1 MSAGHASGEA
11 ARGRGRYPRVLH
23 GDGREDVIET
33 GEIPVRFTPE
43 AILEKGTPKET
54 RIFNGKSYI
63 METALPGD
71 VAILRAW
78 KVDEAGN
85 CVFK

>member
-1 MSAGHASGEA
+1 MWANGQVSGRLVVA
-11 ARGRGRYPRVLH
+11 NSTLVGTFV
-23 GDGREDVIET
+23 ET
-33 GEIPVRFTPE
+33 GEIPVKFTPE
-43 AILEKGTPKET
+43 AILEKGKPKEV
-54 RIFNGKSYI
+54 RIFNGRSYI

>member
-1 MSAGHASGEA
+1 MVSNLLLLPETF
-11 ARGRGRYPRVLH
+11 V
-23 GDGREDVIET
+23 ET
-33 GEIPVRFTPE
+33 GEIPARFTDE
-43 AILEKGTPKET
+43 AILEKGKPKET
-54 RIFNGKSYI
+54 RIFNGKPYL

-85 CVFK
+85 CVFKFV

>member
-1 MSAGHASGEA
+1 MTGTF
-11 ARGRGRYPRVLH
+11 
-23 GDGREDVIET
+23 IET
-33 GEIPVRFTPE
+33 GEIPLRFTPE
-43 AILEKGTPKET
+43 DGVIEKGIPKES

-85 CVFK
+85 CVFKYVSLSCFTRAQS

>member
-1 MSAGHASGEA
+1 METCALTRPETF
-11 ARGRGRYPRVLH
+11 V
-23 GDGREDVIET
+23 ET
-33 GEIPVRFTPE
+33 GEIPQRFTPE
-43 AILEKGTPKET
+43 MGILEAGIKKET
-54 RIFNGKSYI
+54 REFNGRSYI